1 MTVVALTGGIAA
13 GKSTVSKWLAAEGAV
28 LIYADELARK
38 AVEAG
43 SKGLEEVVSRFGKHF
58 LTPAGELDRSSLAE
72 TIFDD
77 PEAREDL
84 NIIVHPIVRLLFTDA
99 VDKAKQEHPDRVL
112 VYEIPLLVETSAR
125 ENFDLV
131 VVVHAPAELR
141 TQRLVADRGLSP
153 VEAEARINSQS
164 SDEDRLA
171 VADLIINSA
180 ADPATTREG
189 ALELYQGLADYW
201 PGPFQFRSKHLPS
214 RGS

>member
-13 GKSTVSKWLAAEGAV
+13 GKSTVSEFLAAEGAK

-43 SKGLEEVVSRFGKHF
+43 SKGLEKVVNRFGGEF
-58 LTPAGELDRSSLAE
+58 LTSTGELDRSSLAK
-72 TIFDD
+72 TIFND
-77 PEAREDL
+77 PKAREDL
-84 NIIVHPIVRLLFTDA
+84 NKIVHPIVRLLFAAA
-99 VDKAKQEHPDRVL
+99 VDKAKQDHPDRVL

-131 VVVHAPAELR
+131 VVVHAPAQIR
-141 TQRLVADRGLSP
+141 AQRLVVERGLSP
-153 VEAEARINSQS
+153 VEAEARINAQS

-171 VADLIINSA
+171 VADLTINA
-180 ADPATTREG
+180 AVDPAVTREG
-189 ALELYQGLADYW
+189 ALELYQGLADHW

-214 RGS
+214 IGS